1 MSTPFATSQIIVKD
15 NWISL
20 LLKQGDRKKDET
32 AFQGPGRGDSWPKAE
47 DCCWG
52 ITVRVRIRLARLR
65 SEGNLRHH
73 LGLTS
78 TKRDTGEKKRKK
90 KIIFAE

>member
-20 LLKQGDRKKDET
+20 LLKQGDTKKDET
-32 AFQGPGRGDSWPKAE
+32 AFQRPGVGGVIAKQLRTAAGE
-47 DCCWG
+47 
-52 ITVRVRIRLARLR
+52 ITIRLRIRIARLC

-73 LGLTS
+73 PGLAS

-90 KIIFAE
+90 IIFAE